1 MTPELATSLFQ
12 GLALLLGAL
21 GISAGA
27 RVRRSAISRREWRHR
42 EKVILAWAAHAFRL
56 EEMLSVRGI
65 AVPKR
70 PKILD
75 PPDDD
80 GDDSSAPA
88 RGRP

>member
-27 RVRRSAISRREWRHR
+27 RVRRSAISRREWRNQ
-42 EKVILAWAAHAFRL
+42 EKIVQAWHAHAVRL
-56 EEMLSVRGI
+56 EQILIDRRI
-65 AVPKR
+65 PVPKR
-70 PKILD
+70 PKILE

-80 GDDSSAPA
+80 GDDSAPA
-88 RGRP
+88 TA

>member
-27 RVRRSAISRREWRHR
+27 RVRRSAISRKEWRHR
-42 EKVILAWAAHAFRL
+42 EKIILAWAAHAFRL
-56 EEMLSVRGI
+56 EEILSSRGI
-65 AVPKR
+65 PVPAR
-70 PKILD
+70 PKILE

-80 GDDSSAPA
+80 GDDASAPA
-88 RGRP
+88 QAS